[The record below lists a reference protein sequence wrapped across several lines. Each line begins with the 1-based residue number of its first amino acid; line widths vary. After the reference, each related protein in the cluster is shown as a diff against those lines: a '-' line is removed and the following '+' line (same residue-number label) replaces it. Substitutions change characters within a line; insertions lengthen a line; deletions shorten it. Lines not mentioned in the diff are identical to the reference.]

1 MNVLYHRGKS
11 NVVDVALNRLYIG
24 GVVPIEKEKKEL
36 VKDVHRLALL
46 GLCVIVL
53 SGSKSSF
60 LAKVKEK

>member
-1 MNVLYHRGKS
+1 MNVLYHRGKA